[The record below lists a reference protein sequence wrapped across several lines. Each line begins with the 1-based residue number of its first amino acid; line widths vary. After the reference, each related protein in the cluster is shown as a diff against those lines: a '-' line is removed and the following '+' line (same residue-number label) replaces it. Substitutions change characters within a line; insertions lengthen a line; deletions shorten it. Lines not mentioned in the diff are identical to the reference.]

1 MRLKLPTAIKPG
13 LVNIP
18 GCDPEAQGVAESLLE
33 QDRQTHH
40 CFFNSRRFHNHLS
53 HHLLA
58 AYDLGAPAPVLQAI
72 YDTESAGQRQIG
84 VDEPEDGTLDQVTIT
99 PDNLR
104 EHLGQ
109 ERYYSALLAFF
120 TEQIE
125 ELGVS
130 ETLERYVFSTTVN
143 VKGFDM
149 LSRFMS
155 GAYHPWIQTG
165 YGAEFSSD
173 AMVAQGLAQASVHPP
188 LISGLLYDFA
198 GPGSAEDLLDASVR
212 DEKSEVS
219 AGRPLLHILRDVY
232 DSKIL
237 HPVTPYNPVV
247 PLSARQEAMM
257 KDGRPEEIQ
266 KLCATWWGNKSP
278 EGEATG
284 LEQKIEEL
292 FWTTT
297 LLLSGS
303 GKRGRKP
310 RLDFFLMHVLD
321 ATLFMPSLLK
331 IVPNDAS
338 KVKLVKAFLPVA
350 LMFILVCG
358 RPRIDPG
365 LVMSFTA
372 TPRPP
377 SVSPSTLTP
386 SEGTIGDPN
395 QSYNPWFE
403 ILQSVIH
410 APNAHTPKVIRSLYY
425 AAQRYGRK
433 KAGSVPG
440 CFMDEGRQYES
451 IPGISEV
458 DGTVF
463 VRAAGV
469 VMDTL
474 GWVTHGDEPGRWD
487 HSGLGWEDAWKN
499 ED

>member
-1 MRLKLPTAIKPG
+1 MPLKLPTTINPG
-13 LVNIP
+13 LVDIP
-18 GCDPEAQGVAESLLE
+18 GHDPEAQEVAEALLE

-40 CFFNSRRFHNHLS
+40 CFFNSRGFHNHLS

-58 AYDLGAPAPVLQAI
+58 AYDIGAPAAVLQAI
-72 YDTESAGQRQIG
+72 YDAENAGQRPID
-84 VDEPEDGTLDQVTIT
+84 VEEPEGAPPDQVKIT

-104 EHLGQ
+104 EHVG
-109 ERYYSALLAFF
+109 EGRYYPALLTFF

-130 ETLERYVFSTTVN
+130 ETFERYIFSATVN

-165 YGAEFSSD
+165 YGAEFGSD
-173 AMVAQGLAQASVHPP
+173 AMVAQGLAQAAVHPP
-188 LISGLLYDFA
+188 VIPELLYDFA
-198 GPGSAEDLLDASVR
+198 GPGSAEDLLNTSVR
-212 DEKSEVS
+212 DQKAKTS

-232 DSKIL
+232 DSEIL
-237 HPVTPYNPVV
+237 HPVMPYDPNAL
-247 PLSARQEAMM
+247 LSARREALM
-257 KDGRPEEIQ
+257 KDGRPEEMRR
-266 KLCATWWGNKSP
+266 LCATWWSGKSP
-278 EGEATG
+278 EEEATG
-284 LEQKIEEL
+284 LEEKIEEL
-292 FWTTT
+292 FWATT

-310 RLDFFLMHVLD
+310 RLDFFLMHALN
-321 ATLFMPSLLK
+321 ATHFMSSLLK
-331 IVPNDAS
+331 IVSNDAS
-338 KVKLVKAFLPVA
+338 KVKLVKAFLPVT
-350 LMFILVCG
+350 LMFILIRG
-358 RPRIDPG
+358 RPRIDSG
-365 LVMSFTA
+365 LAMSFTA

-377 SVSPSTLTP
+377 GDPAPTLTP
-386 SEGTIGDPN
+386 GRGTIGDPN
-395 QSYNPWFE
+395 QTYNPWFK
-403 ILQSVIH
+403 ILPSVIH
-410 APNAHTPKVIRSLYY
+410 APDAHTVKAIRSLCH
-425 AAQRYGRK
+425 AAQRYGHT
-433 KAGSVPG
+433 KAASIPG
-440 CFMDEGRQYES
+440 CFMGEGRQYET

-487 HSGLGWEDAWKN
+487 FSGLGWEDAWKN